1 MSGEPRRPGA
11 TKASSREGQTGRA
24 DRSAVTR
31 RPAAVG
37 RTVVVALLA
46 LAVAVGGGTLLWLRI
61 SEVQQGQV
69 NPELPPGARRDP
81 ATRARGAAVSI
92 SGKES
97 RPWADYDAPSGTVT
111 VRFQSKYYDAAHTA
125 ELNRQYLATEGRLVV
140 QLVLYNSPDVG
151 TAVAQ
156 LYNRRKLLATVTG
169 SQSNA
174 YAEYKVEYAGGL
186 P

>member
-1 MSGEPRRPGA
+1 MPVAP
-11 TKASSREGQTGRA
+11 K
-24 DRSAVTR
+24 

-37 RTVVVALLA
+37 RKVVMAVLA
-46 LAVAVGGGTLLWLRI
+46 LAVAVGGGSLLWLRI
-61 SEVQQGQV
+61 SQVQQGQI
-69 NPELPPGARRDP
+69 NPEVPPGVRRDP
-81 ATRARGAAVSI
+81 ATRARGAAASI

-97 RPWADYDAPSGTVT
+97 HPRADYDPASGTVT
-111 VRFQSKYYDAAHTA
+111 VRFQSKYYDPTHTA

-156 LYNRRKLLATVTG
+156 LYTRGKLLATVTG
-169 SQSNA
+169 SQSDA
-174 YAEYKVEYAGGL
+174 YAAYKVEYEKGL